1 MNAPIFSADLLLLY
15 ASGTLWAYDVNG
27 QARWTCELPRARLGP
42 VAAAAGMVV
51 ACWSIWRDTRD
62 WEGDAPPPDESLSRV
77 VGIDAAG
84 AIAWRAELASRA
96 SLAFAHAQ
104 RVYIVATNDAAQGLL
119 HIISPM
125 SGLIVSAPLPWGANH
140 LAAYGSGLLATSRWG
155 GGERPGLYTLTHTG
169 AFARAILHEPVYDVH
184 VGDALVTVV
193 TAGPNKLCRVSIRD
207 AATLDERWATL
218 ASDFY
223 VAVAGD
229 LLVHI
234 AEDNRHVV
242 VGRDSA
248 TGNIRWQSAP
258 TDMRVGTITLAD
270 GYVFVRTIDGIT
282 ILDPATGMP
291 VAPLGPGAQVAAHA
305 GRIYIA
311 DDDLQCFAPA

>member
-1 MNAPIFSADLLLLY
+1 VILSVADQLRAFDALSGAPRWAVELEPKCTIGRIIATAD
-15 ASGTLWAYDVNG
+15 
-27 QARWTCELPRARLGP
+27 RA
-42 VAAAAGMVV
+42 V
-51 ACWSIWRDTRD
+51 ACWSRPRKNVSD
-62 WEGDAPPPDESLSRV
+62 
-77 VGIDAAG
+77 G
-84 AIAWRAELASRA
+84 AIAVDPNGTIAWQVELGAHER
-96 SLAFAHAQ
+96 SLAATPDRVFVAGAHWPTGVCNMFQ
-104 RVYIVATNDAAQGLL
+104 VLLPHTGLL
-119 HIISPM
+119 
-125 SGLIVSAPLPWGANH
+125 VSQQLAWGFDAVEPWRDA
-140 LAAYGSGLLATSRWG
+140 LLARDREG
-155 GGERPGLYTLTHTG
+155 CAAHPGLFSLHYDGTLG
-169 AFARAILHEPVYDVH
+169 RAILHEPVYDVH

-291 VAPLGPGAQVAAHA
+291 VAPLGPGAQVAEHA

-311 DDDLQCFAPA
+311 DEDLQCFAPP